1 MQSQDSLGRSNSN
14 AQSAVNDC
22 STGDTSMAGTIF
34 SANSESPEGISTPLS
49 QEQSPKTYCIY
60 IIYIILQLQDSD
72 GAAVVI
78 L

>member
-49 QEQSPKTYCIY
+49 QEQSPKTYCK
-60 IIYIILQLQDSD
+60 ILQLQDSD